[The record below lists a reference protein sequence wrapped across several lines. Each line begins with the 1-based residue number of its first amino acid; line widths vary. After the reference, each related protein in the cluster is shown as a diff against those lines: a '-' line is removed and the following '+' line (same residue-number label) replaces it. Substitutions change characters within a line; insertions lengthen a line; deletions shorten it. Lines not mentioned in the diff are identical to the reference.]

1 LFYIVVSDIVIFI
14 SNTVP
19 VYDELISAID
29 NDDGLLLLSVLLII
43 QLKLPLNL
51 TGFTIFVILIDNNPF
66 KFSVMVDD
74 VIFTEYEI
82 KEESFFK
89 LLIVVFSNKMI
100 SIGSLILKRRF
111 NEELILPDYV
121 ILIAVG
127 LKNVVFVLIIVK
139 DWLLA
144 VILIVV
150 IPLPIL

>member
-1 LFYIVVSDIVIFI
+1 MFYIVVSDIVIFI

-139 DWLLA
+139 D
-144 VILIVV
+144 
-150 IPLPIL
+150 